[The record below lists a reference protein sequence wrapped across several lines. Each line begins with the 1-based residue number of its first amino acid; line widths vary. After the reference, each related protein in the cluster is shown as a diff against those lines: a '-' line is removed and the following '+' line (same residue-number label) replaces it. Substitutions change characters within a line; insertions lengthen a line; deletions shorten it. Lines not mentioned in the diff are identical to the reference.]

1 MTFYMEVE
9 EMPPLKASSLKRG
22 KDKEDDLKYV
32 KKRRELVRVGWR
44 KLW

>member
-9 EMPPLKASSLKRG
+9 EIPPLKASSLKRWR
-22 KDKEDDLKYV
+22 DKEDYLKYV
-32 KKRRELVRVGWR
+32 KRRRELVRVGWR